1 MNNLQDIL
9 YKVAL
14 VETHGSTDVSISEIV
29 FDSRKV
35 TDNCLFIAV
44 KGVSVDGHQFIE
56 KAIQSGATAIVCE
69 DLPNELIEGISYLKV
84 TNSAEAL
91 GILAANFFDN
101 PSEELMLIG
110 ITGTNGKT
118 TTTTILLMD
127 YQRN

>member
-101 PSEELMLIG
+101 PSEELL
-110 ITGTNGKT
+110 
-118 TTTTILLMD
+118 
-127 YQRN
+127 